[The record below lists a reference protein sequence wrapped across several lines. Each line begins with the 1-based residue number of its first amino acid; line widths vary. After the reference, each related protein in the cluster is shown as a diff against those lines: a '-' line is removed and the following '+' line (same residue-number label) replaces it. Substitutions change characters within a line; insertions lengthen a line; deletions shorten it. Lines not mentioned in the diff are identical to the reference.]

1 MKRILCLGDSNTY
14 GFDPRSYFGSRYPA
28 EIRWTDRIAR
38 EGYTILN
45 EGENG
50 RRILREDSFPMV
62 NRIIRDSSP
71 LSGIIVMLG
80 TNDILTGA
88 AARQAREHMGRLVSF
103 VATCTEP
110 EKVLLLAPPPLK
122 RGEWVQDD
130 RLIRESENLGKE
142 YAELARMC
150 GIGFADAGEWGI
162 DLTFDG
168 VHFSPE
174 GHRRMAQKI
183 RDILDR
189 EF

>member
-62 NRIIRDSSP
+62 NRIITDSSP
-71 LSGIIVMLG
+71 LNGIVIMLG

-88 AARQAREHMGRLVSF
+88 AARQAREHMGRLISF
-103 VATCTEP
+103 IVTCVEP
-110 EKVLLLAPPPLK
+110 AKVLLLAPPPLK

-142 YAELARMC
+142 YAELAHTC
-150 GIGFADAGEWGI
+150 GILFADAGEWGI

-189 EF
+189 KF